1 MYNAWLC
8 YSLPLWI
15 LCNRLLL
22 RWNVVVYFKGFS
34 INKYLP
40 SWADESAYQ
49 QLLCYQL
56 SSFQLISRHGLELLE
71 KSVKVGSSKVC
82 KTWLGSDGKSI
93 LLLHCWFLFW
103 LVFQWEYFSIFC
115 YLYFLSCISFLRER
129 GGEGMAVLLGHKG
142 CLLCPCCHGC
152 PIQINGKAPI
162 GYRKATISWQYC
174 DLCCTSV
181 YLTPEDGKKH
191 SQGVSKVPI
200 TVAVLCPSSQ
210 QSPLLSLLIGSSSW
224 SKSSATPRASSSGP
238 CVPALFTF
246 LKSCPLASQAIFG
259 QNKIALSALAKIN
272 ESKRFLTEKNDQG
285 NPFRPW
291 GL

>member
-1 MYNAWLC
+1 M
-8 YSLPLWI
+8 
-15 LCNRLLL
+15 
-22 RWNVVVYFKGFS
+22 VYFKGFS

-71 KSVKVGSSKVC
+71 KSAKVGSSKVC

-103 LVFQWEYFSIFC
+103 LVFQWEDFSIFC

-162 GYRKATISWQYC
+162 GYRKATISWPYC

-224 SKSSATPRASSSGP
+224 SKSSATPESLFQWTMRASSFHLPEIVPPSLPGHLWTKQNCPP
-238 CVPALFTF
+238 CTSKDKWIKKILNW
-246 LKSCPLASQAIFG
+246 KKWQG
-259 QNKIALSALAKIN
+259 QSI
-272 ESKRFLTEKNDQG
+272 
-285 NPFRPW
+285 
-291 GL
+291 